1 MPIGRSGAIRA
12 PPYLRKSTRRL
23 APSASHADRQIWR
36 AHSPRVLLFL
46 AVPHLILLN
55 GPPSSGKS
63 TLAERWV
70 LGRPVALNL
79 DIDVIRGLLGAWDA
93 TPDGGRAALK
103 LAIAMASTHLTDGY
117 DVIVP
122 QFLARESFITELETL
137 ARAVRARFVE
147 IALIVSREETL
158 GAFALRSVEP
168 ENQQHRDA
176 HASLERL
183 GGMSILGEMHDEF
196 MQLLDT
202 RPSAHRIDV
211 VRGDVEAT
219 LRLLESVIDSTF

>member
-1 MPIGRSGAIRA
+1 M
-12 PPYLRKSTRRL
+12 
-23 APSASHADRQIWR
+23 
-36 AHSPRVLLFL
+36 
-46 AVPHLILLN
+46 
-55 GPPSSGKS
+55 
-63 TLAERWV
+63 AERWV

-79 DIDVIRGLLGAWDA
+79 DIDVVRGLLGADA

-103 LAIAMASTHLTDGY
+103 LAVAMASTHLTEGY

-122 QFLARESFITELETL
+122 QFLARQSFITELEAL

-147 IALIVSREETL
+147 IALIASREETL
-158 GAFALRSVEP
+158 RAFALRSVEP

-183 GGMSILGEMHDEF
+183 GGMRSLGEMHDEF

-202 RPSAHRIDV
+202 RPSAYRIDV
-211 VRGDVEAT
+211 VGAMSRRHSGSSNRSSRAFSDVSFKSRSPDRELTVQPTDRRQLWRG
-219 LRLLESVIDSTF
+219 